1 MLKPNW
7 RKFRMRVVQGLILT
21 ALCATFI
28 YMFPIVYEMGAIERY
43 TAGLFTVF
51 TGSVTMTALFVLI
64 LVIEESIKGE

>member
-7 RKFRMRVVQGLILT
+7 RKFRLRVVQGLILA
-21 ALCATFI
+21 ALCATFLL
-28 YMFPIVYEMGAIERY
+28 MFPIVYEMGALERY
-43 TAGLFTVF
+43 TTGLFTVI